1 MSDKPQM
8 PVTKWGHNVLVTT
21 EQLVDTDELKARLR
35 AHWAMVSDPNYV
47 PPPSWQGPPITPEPE
62 LYQRLLDE
70 NEFPDERTAYQAVLV
85 ELIKLHG
92 PKPSM
97 VFHDGTVRSWQCEG
111 CDVDGYEWE
120 YPEWPCQTTTVIAQH
135 LGVEGA

>member
-35 AHWAMVSDPNYV
+35 AYWAMVSDPNYA

-70 NEFPDERTAYQAVLV
+70 NEFPDERTAPDCRESEAT
-85 ELIKLHG
+85 
-92 PKPSM
+92 
-97 VFHDGTVRSWQCEG
+97 D
-111 CDVDGYEWE
+111 
-120 YPEWPCQTTTVIAQH
+120 A
-135 LGVEGA
+135 